1 MKQTIGKWASRQ
13 IATVAK
19 ALANAKVR
27 NLDPVRLIVAS
38 AILLSAC
45 AAIGTGLYLVDLRNR
60 AIADQERSLANT
72 ALIVAKQ
79 IEHIFTTVESV
90 QGDIIARAVDAG
102 KAGQDSFERQL
113 ASFDNYVKLRDK
125 AAGMPYVGS
134 LTIMSPQG
142 RLINFSRRW
151 PTPSIDASARDYIKP
166 LQSDSH
172 LVNFIG
178 EPVRNYSNGSWV
190 VHQVSKIVGADGE
203 FLGLT
208 SAAIELQYLQD
219 SFAQIVFQPGSGIS
233 LFRSD
238 GTLLARIPRVE
249 SEIGAR
255 MPQVIS
261 LKLVADSDQGVGISG
276 GVIDGIV
283 RIVAAHRV
291 GKYPMVIATTKTV
304 AAALADW
311 RQTAKYGLIT
321 CALIILITMAFAVLF
336 IKLVRNYQALV
347 NARAERMNA
356 EALRVKS
363 LQLDVALNT
372 MSQGLAMFD
381 ASERI
386 ILCNRRYIEM
396 YDLPEEFVVP
406 GRSLRELL
414 QMRQMLGSFPRDIEQ
429 YRDELLNDLSRDKTR
444 NVLITNSAGRSHRV
458 ITVPMADGGWVG
470 THEDVTEKVRA
481 DKVREQ
487 QKHQLDAALEHMSQG
502 LCMFDGSQRLV
513 ACNKK
518 YAEIYGLSD
527 AQTKPGTTLREILE
541 SRIAV
546 GSSTEDRERYVK
558 DRLDEVTKNEPYQ
571 VTNRLRDGRYVSVV
585 HRPLAKGG
593 WVATHEDVTE
603 ANCRE
608 ESFRLLFE
616 GSPIPMWVLNRESLR
631 FLAVNDATI
640 AHYGYSREE
649 FMSMGASDLRPA
661 EDRARFE
668 ECLRGQTADQIAD
681 RIGQHVKADGTPIDV
696 EVYSKSLTYEKDSR
710 PG

>member
-172 LVNFIG
+172 LLNFIG

-238 GTLLARIPRVE
+238 GTLLARIP
-249 SEIGAR
+249 R